1 MSKYVNYNDFDVNC
15 LKLPKFTTIG
25 KGKHKHKYLELH
37 CAFDIE
43 TTTLIEEKRAYMY
56 IWQFQINEVTIIG
69 RTMPQF
75 IDFLDQIKKRLY
87 APGARLIVWVANL
100 GFEFQFIRKYF
111 EISEMFAKKKREPLK
126 FLLNGFFEFHD
137 ALAISGGSLEQLA
150 KDYTETKKLVGDL
163 DYSILRNYKT
173 LLSEKELDYCIND
186 VVILKEFSEYIWEKF
201 IKEEKFLPL
210 TKTGILRKEVKDKA
224 KEYAKEI
231 GISFKHLQDY
241 VKSLFPKSES
251 IYTFYMEY
259 LFRGGFTHANIK
271 YVNETIKD
279 KHMYGIDFT
288 SSYPAVML
296 QEYYP
301 ITPFKLVKFD
311 EKYLKTHCC
320 ILYCVFKNIKTKT
333 THTIESKNKII
344 KYKNAIFDN
353 GRLYKAEY
361 IYVCLTELDYL
372 NYCEFYEWDI
382 KKSKVINCFISKKG
396 LLPRYLLDV
405 LVKHYIDKDNL
416 KEQGLKDTTDYAL
429 CKSLVN
435 SAYGLT
441 VTRLTFNDVS
451 YSNSEWGI
459 NASDKT
465 YDEMIS
471 NQVLSPFFG
480 IWITAHARRRELHTL
495 KLLNNVMY
503 SDTDSH
509 KVIGFDKI
517 YILKEF
523 NKSIIRKNHK
533 ICEYYGYAKKHL
545 LKIGTFDLENLIYKF
560 KTMGAKRY
568 IYSDNDGLH
577 QTISGLYKKSLEIY
591 CNDNNLNP
599 FDFFSNQMY
608 IPSDYTFKLSS
619 TYNDDFTSDIINGE
633 KMTQLSSVALTPVDF
648 TLKLDPDYITL
659 IQKLYERNER
669 RFRKNEN

>member
-1 MSKYVNYNDFDVNC
+1 MNKYILSNYFDANTI
-15 LKLPKFTTIG
+15 KLPKFTTIG
-25 KGKHKHKYLELH
+25 KGKYKYKYLELH

-43 TTTLIEEKRAYMY
+43 TTTLVEEKRAYMY

-69 RTMPQF
+69 RTMLQF
-75 IDFLDQIKKRLY
+75 IELLDQIKKRLY
-87 APGARLIVWVANL
+87 VPGVRLIVWVANL

-150 KDYTETKKLVGDL
+150 KDFTQTKKLVGDL
-163 DYSILRNYKT
+163 DYTIMRNYKT
-173 LLSEKELDYCIND
+173 ILSEKELDYCIND
-186 VVILKEFSEYIWEKF
+186 VVILKEFSEYIWKKF
-201 IKEEKFLPL
+201 IKEENFLPL

-224 KEYAKEI
+224 KEYANSI
-231 GISFKHLQDY
+231 GISFTHLQEY
-241 VKSLFPKSES
+241 VKSLFPKSEG
-251 IYTFYMEY
+251 IYTFYMEF
-259 LFRGGFTHANIK
+259 LFRGGYVHGNIK
-271 YVNETIKD
+271 YSNEIIKNC
-279 KHMYGIDFT
+279 KILGVDFI

-301 ITPFKLVKFD
+301 ITPFKLVEYD

-333 THTIESKNKII
+333 THTIESKSKII

-372 NYCEFYEWDI
+372 NYCEFYEWDD

-435 SAYGLT
+435 SAFGLT

-451 YSNSEWGI
+451 YDNLKWGL
-459 NASDKT
+459 SPSKKT
-465 YDEMIS
+465 YYEMIS

-480 IWITAHARRRELHTL
+480 IWICAHARRRELHTL
-495 KLLNNVMY
+495 KLLKNVAY

-517 YILKEF
+517 YIIKEY

-533 ICEYYGYAKKHL
+533 VCEYYGYDKKHL
-545 LKIGTFDLENLIYKF
+545 LKIGTFDLESLIYKF
-560 KTMGAKRY
+560 KTLGCKRY
-568 IYSDNDGLH
+568 LYSDNNGLH
-577 QTISGLYKKSLEIY
+577 QTISGLNKKSLELY
-591 CNDNNLNP
+591 CKDNNLDA
-599 FDFFSNQMY
+599 FEFFNDKMY
-608 IPSDYTFKLSS
+608 IPTDYTFKLSS
-619 TYNDDFTSDIINGE
+619 TYNDEYTSDFINGE
-633 KMTQLSSVALTPVDF
+633 KMAQFSSVALTPVDF
-648 TLKLDPDYITL
+648 TLKLDPDYIAL